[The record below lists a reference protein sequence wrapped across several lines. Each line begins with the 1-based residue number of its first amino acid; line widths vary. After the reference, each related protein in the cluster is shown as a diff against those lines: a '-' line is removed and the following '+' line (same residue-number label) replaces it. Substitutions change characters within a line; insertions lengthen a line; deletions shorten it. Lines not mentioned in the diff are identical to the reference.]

1 MHEQILVESTSSF
14 SSASRI
20 LFKSFVVKLMNNN
33 HPSLSIY
40 LQQLQDKIQ
49 RAFYHLSFCLWNNPS
64 MLRRFSSNFAVFSIL
79 VDLLIVPIM
88 LRLVIYIRPLLNSLS
103 FHSENP
109 GRHQFSVFIYIIF
122 PISGSLASQ
131 YIQSMTESA
140 TYA

>member
-49 RAFYHLSFCLWNNPS
+49 RGFLSS
-64 MLRRFSSNFAVFSIL
+64 E
-79 VDLLIVPIM
+79 LL
-88 LRLVIYIRPLLNSLS
+88 PL
-103 FHSENP
+103 E
-109 GRHQFSVFIYIIF
+109 
-122 PISGSLASQ
+122 
-131 YIQSMTESA
+131 
-140 TYA
+140 